1 MIPHPFTYGKRHHL
15 YDFADGL
22 SEGTMDNKRLADIV
36 MLLLLVLAIVV
47 ALTVSLL
54 IFTFIFAWVA
64 NIIDDGFAV
73 IHSVALVLS
82 ALIIALALYFKK

>member
-1 MIPHPFTYGKRHHL
+1 M
-15 YDFADGL
+15 
-22 SEGTMDNKRLADIV
+22 
-36 MLLLLVLAIVV
+36 AIVV